1 MEKWISSSYEL
12 PSVFVVGNNIHSLQI
27 VLKYYECLII
37 NSQYLTYVSSNLLE
51 ETQYSKINN
60 LINSY
65 NKKANCNNYIRLKN
79 KNNSIEY
86 IGLTHLGKIIK
97 INPLLYNDLIIRE
110 DSILCFNETLNL
122 IEDDEIK
129 KRINDSVN
137 NQSFFNLMFQKK
149 NFYLL
154 KKSQSEKENLLSDIK
169 SLLKDFIYISSNKN
183 IMEKRLGENEE
194 IIIMKNELIVFEK
207 SITFSNIIK
216 TERNQS
222 TYVNLENDLICE
234 GPGLIIFELNER
246 KEKTIKFSKLMNLSI
261 IIILLYILEFI
272 LSNLLKQ

>member
-1 MEKWISSSYEL
+1 MEKWISSSYKL
-12 PSVFVVGNNIHSLQI
+12 PSFCVVGNNIQSLQI
-27 VLKYYECLII
+27 VLKYYEGLII

-65 NKKANCNNYIRLKN
+65 NQKANCNNYIRLKN

-194 IIIMKNELIVFEK
+194 IIIMKNELLVFEK
-207 SITFSNIIK
+207 TITFSNLIK

-246 KEKTIKFSKLMNLSI
+246 KEKPIKFSKLMILSI